1 VTDVERRV
9 FSSFSKT
16 MSYEGQEINENL
28 MSRLT
33 KVEVK
38 GRHYYIKAYQ
48 KRGKSLR
55 RYLGR
60 SRVRAEWENLQLI
73 RRMNIPT
80 LELVAFGEEK
90 KLLGGRRGVL
100 VTRDIPGVVD
110 LEAIAKLKTS
120 VLQQANWV
128 NGVIDKLSSYVRI
141 MHDHNFVHGDL
152 KWRNILVNSSDATEV
167 YIFDCPQGR
176 QLPGALLAPVF
187 SRAKIKDLAC
197 LDKVAKYKLRRTQRM
212 RFYLSYSGL
221 EKLNR
226 KHKAR
231 IRRILSFF
239 TGRE

>member
-1 VTDVERRV
+1 
-9 FSSFSKT
+9 

-33 KVEVK
+33 KVEVE
-38 GRHYYIKAYQ
+38 GRHYYIKAYK
-48 KRGKSLR
+48 KRGRSLR

-60 SRVRAEWENLQLI
+60 SRIRAEWENLQLLAC
-73 RRMNIPT
+73 MNIPT
-80 LELVAFGEEK
+80 LEWVAFGEET
-90 KLLGGRRGVL
+90 KLSGDRKGVL
-100 VTRDIPGVVD
+100 VTRDLPGVVD

-152 KWRNILVNSSDATEV
+152 KWRNILVNGSDATEV
-167 YIFDCPQGR
+167 YVFDCPQGR
-176 QLPGALLAPVF
+176 QLPGAFLAAVL

-226 KHKAR
+226 KHKMR